1 MTLKMY
7 KFGTKSLK
15 LLNSPKLHPKLR
27 LLLNEAI
34 KTSPIDFTIIET
46 VRTIEQQRIYVA
58 KGTSKTMKS
67 RHIPSTNKSGLC
79 EAVDI
84 APYPIDWK
92 NINRFIILS
101 QHIKNIAKKLNISIT
116 WGGDFKT
123 FFDAPHYELK
133 N

>member
-1 MTLKMY
+1 MF
-7 KFGTKSLK
+7 KFGKKSLDK
-15 LLNSPKLHPKLR
+15 INNAKFHPKLR
-27 LLLNEAI
+27 LLLVEAI
-34 KTSPIDFTIIET
+34 KTSPLDFTVIET

-92 NINRFIILS
+92 NTARFKQLAE
-101 QHIKNIAKKLNISIT
+101 HIKKTAKALNINIV
-116 WGGDFKT
+116 WGGDWKT
-123 FFDAPHYELK
+123 LIDMPHYELK
-133 N
+133 Q

>member
-1 MTLKMY
+1 MF
-7 KFGTKSLK
+7 KFSKKSLEK
-15 LLNSPKLHPKLR
+15 INNPKFHPKLR

-34 KTSPIDFTIIET
+34 KTSPIDFAVIET
-46 VRTIEQQRIYVA
+46 VRTIEQQKIYVA

-92 NINRFIILS
+92 NIKRFIILS
-101 QHIKNIAKKLNISIT
+101 QHIKRVAQNLHINIIY
-116 WGGDFKT
+116 GGDWKSFK
-123 FFDAPHYELK
+123 DYPHYELK
-133 N
+133 